1 MTLNDDLVLDLSDG
15 GFLDLSALDP
25 ALGYGDDQWVG
36 FASDLGLRPGEV
48 PKVINLLSPKSGRT
62 IQFVLERHITNRGD
76 RFYYKPSMK
85 TPGRFAHLSILIF
98 ND

>member
-1 MTLNDDLVLDLSDG
+1 MALNDDLVLDLSAHNP
-15 GFLDLSALDP
+15 L
-25 ALGYGDDQWVG
+25 LGYGDGQWTG

-48 PKVINLLSPKSGRT
+48 PTVINLNSPKSGRT
-62 IQFVLERHITNRGD
+62 IQFVRERHVANRGD

-85 TPGRFAHLSILIF
+85 TPSRFGHLSILIF

>member
-1 MTLNDDLVLDLSDG
+1 MTLNDDLI
-15 GFLDLSALDP
+15 LDLSALDP
-25 ALGYGDDQWVG
+25 ALSYGDDQWVG

-62 IQFVLERHITNRGD
+62 IQFVLERHITVRVE

-85 TPGRFAHLSILIF
+85 TPGRFSHLSILIF

>member
-1 MTLNDDLVLDLSDG
+1 MTLNDDLV
-15 GFLDLSALDP
+15 LDLSALDP
-25 ALGYGDDQWVG
+25 ALGYGDGQWTG

-85 TPGRFAHLSILIF
+85 TPGRFSHLSILIF

>member
-1 MTLNDDLVLDLSDG
+1 MTLNDDLI
-15 GFLDLSALDP
+15 LDLSALDP
-25 ALGYGDDQWVG
+25 ALSYGDDQWTG

-48 PKVINLLSPKSGRT
+48 PKVINLLSPKSGRI
-62 IQFVLERHITNRGD
+62 IQFVLERDVRILRD

-85 TPGRFAHLSILIF
+85 TPVRFSHLSILIF

>member
-25 ALGYGDDQWVG
+25 ALGYGDGQFTA

-48 PKVINLLSPKSGRT
+48 PKVINLNSPKSGRT

>member
-1 MTLNDDLVLDLSDG
+1 MTLNDDLI
-15 GFLDLSALDP
+15 LDLSALDP
-25 ALGYGDDQWVG
+25 ALSYGDDQWTG

-48 PKVINLLSPKSGRT
+48 PKVINLLSPKSGRI

-76 RFYYKPSMK
+76 RFYYKPSAK
-85 TPGRFAHLSILIF
+85 EPVRFSHLSILIF

>member
-1 MTLNDDLVLDLSDG
+1 MIFDDDLI
-15 GFLDLSALDP
+15 LDLSALDP
-25 ALGYGDDQWVG
+25 ALSYGDDQWVG

-76 RFYYKPSMK
+76 RFYYKPSAK
-85 TPGRFAHLSILIF
+85 TPVRFSHLSILIF